1 MEDPVFIAKIVGAV
15 LAFAAG
21 IWIGLGTP
29 GLDRPTPSGSGR
41 PIDRLN
47 ATWIN
52 RAFFKMAARPRR
64 FDIGRIVPP
73 GQKPSSA
80 TGRDES
86 LAGDKHEE
94 RVVRLRKG

>member
-1 MEDPVFIAKIVGAV
+1 MEDPVFIAKIVGAA

-29 GLDRPTPSGSGR
+29 GLDRPPPSGSGR

-73 GQKPSSA
+73 GKNGAPAAGGDEDSA
-80 TGRDES
+80 QAER
-86 LAGDKHEE
+86 EE
-94 RVVRLRKG
+94 RSLRLPRP